1 MESTKL
7 GKYTLL
13 YPNRKEY
20 HILKR
25 EIWNQEIYS
34 FDTNRNCPNII
45 DIGSH
50 IGISILYFKDIYPNS
65 KILGFEPNPISFE
78 ILKENIFNNG
88 LDDVSIINKAVSS
101 NNSSKDLYIDNSNNN
116 WESNSSLLK
125 NSWNGLENTKK
136 IRAQCTRLDKYTKS
150 LDVIDMLKIDTE
162 GNEFDILNSHKSILN
177 KTENISVEYHPFK
190 GNKIEK
196 ILSLLK
202 PIFNIE
208 IYLEGEKIKKEI
220 DNKLLTIKGKKRV

>member
-13 YPNRKEY
+13 YPNKKEY

-136 IRAQCTRLDKYTKS
+136 IRIQCTRLDRYTNS
-150 LDVIDMLKIDTE
+150 IDRIDMLKIDTE

>member
-7 GKYTLL
+7 GKYTFL
-13 YPNRKEY
+13 YPNKKEY

-34 FDTNRNCPNII
+34 FNTNRNCPNII

-50 IGISILYFKDIYPNS
+50 IGISVLYFKNLYPNS

-125 NSWNGLENTKK
+125 NSWNGKENTKK
-136 IRAQCTRLDKYTKS
+136 IRAQCTRLDKYTES

-202 PIFNIE
+202 PFFNIE